1 MFPDCVVVI
10 EHHAFQRAVL
20 VKALNNSNIERVLS
34 ASTAEQAIGLLRLLP
49 RVDIVFFD
57 LADGSINHS
66 DFLKVASELG
76 NVQALVAYSELQPDL
91 YRAVRQM
98 KTLSGLKLLGLLD
111 KPLQMQDLQRLLSNF
126 KHRHSVLS
134 MPDLSVPELIPE
146 DQVRHG
152 LAVGAFEAW
161 YQPKFNLVDQQ
172 LFGVEALVRWR
183 HPSRG
188 MLLPRDLLGAVLAYD
203 LIDEMLKQLLNQGI
217 ALLLHLQGQ
226 GEDLGLAFNLTA
238 SQLVRNELVEHIL
251 QCLQEHDLPGSAL
264 TFEVAESSL
273 LDLPASALANLVRLR
288 EAGCGLSI
296 DDFGLGFSS
305 LRLLA
310 QLPFKQI
317 KLDGVFVQDLADPG
331 NRAVVASS
339 LALTQAL
346 RMDLVIEGVGSQFA
360 LDALVELGCHFG
372 QGFHLAVPMSGADF
386 CSWFN
391 HYRSQQ
397 GLGKG
402 PGEVK

>member
-20 VKALNNSNIERVLS
+20 VKALGNLGVGNVLS
-34 ASTAEQAIGLLRLLP
+34 TSDAEQAIDLLKQLP

-66 DFLKVASELG
+66 AFLKVAGELG
-76 NVQALVAYSELQPDL
+76 NVQTLVAYSELQADL
-91 YRAVRQM
+91 YRTVKQM
-98 KTLSGLKLLGLLD
+98 KTLSGLKLLGILD
-111 KPLQMQDLQRLLSNF
+111 KPLDMQDLQRLLENF
-126 KHRHSVLS
+126 KLRHHVLTT
-134 MPDLSVPELIPE
+134 PDLSVPELIPE

-161 YQPKFNLVDQQ
+161 YQPKFDLVERR

-183 HPSRG
+183 HPTRG

-203 LIDEMLKQLLNQGI
+203 LIDEMLKQLLDQGI
-217 ALLLHLQGQ
+217 ALLLQLRAQGI
-226 GEDLGLAFNLTA
+226 DLGMAFNLTA
-238 SQLVRNELVEHIL
+238 SQLVRNDLVDYII
-251 QCLQEHDLPGSAL
+251 QCLQGYDLPGSGL

-273 LDLPASALANLVRLR
+273 LDLPASALANLLRLR

-310 QLPFKQI
+310 QLPFNQI
-317 KLDGVFVQDLADPG
+317 KLDGVFVQDLANPG

-339 LALTQAL
+339 LALTRAL
-346 RMDLVIEGVGSQFA
+346 QMDLIIEGVGSQSA
-360 LDALVELGCHFG
+360 LDTLVDLGCHFG
-372 QGFHLAVPMSGADF
+372 QGFHLAVPMPGADF
-386 CSWFN
+386 CAWLERYQN
-391 HYRSQQ
+391 R
-397 GLGKG
+397 
-402 PGEVK
+402 

>member
-20 VKALNNSNIERVLS
+20 VKALGNLGVGNVLS
-34 ASTAEQAIGLLRLLP
+34 ASDAEQAISLLNQLP
-49 RVDIVFFD
+49 KVDIVFFD

-66 DFLKVASELG
+66 AFLKVAGELG
-76 NVQALVAYSELQPDL
+76 NVQTLVAYSELQADL
-91 YRAVRQM
+91 YRTVKQM
-98 KTLSGLKLLGLLD
+98 KTLSGLKLLGILD
-111 KPLQMQDLQRLLSNF
+111 KPLDMQDLQRLLENF
-126 KHRHSVLS
+126 KLRHHVL
-134 MPDLSVPELIPE
+134 MAPDLSVPELIPE

-161 YQPKFNLVDQQ
+161 YQPKFDLVERR

-183 HPSRG
+183 HPTRG

-203 LIDEMLKQLLNQGI
+203 LIDEMLKQLLDQGI
-217 ALLLHLQGQ
+217 ALLLQLRAQGI
-226 GEDLGLAFNLTA
+226 DLGMAFNLTA
-238 SQLVRNELVEHIL
+238 SQLVRNDLVDYII
-251 QCLQEHDLPGSAL
+251 QCLQGYDLPGSGL

-273 LDLPASALANLVRLR
+273 LDLPASALANLLRLR

-310 QLPFKQI
+310 QLPFNQI
-317 KLDGVFVQDLADPG
+317 KLDGVFVQDLANPG

-339 LALTQAL
+339 LALTRAL
-346 RMDLVIEGVGSQFA
+346 QMDLIIEGVGSQPA
-360 LDALVELGCHFG
+360 LDTLIDLGCHFG
-372 QGFHLAVPMSGADF
+372 QGFHLAVPMPGADF
-386 CSWFN
+386 CCWLE
-391 HYRSQQ
+391 HYRN
-397 GLGKG
+397 G
-402 PGEVK
+402 

>member
-20 VKALNNSNIERVLS
+20 VKALGNLGVANVLS
-34 ASTAEQAIGLLRLLP
+34 ASDAEQAIGLLTQLP
-49 RVDIVFFD
+49 KVDIVFFD

-66 DFLKVASELG
+66 AFLKVAGELG
-76 NVQALVAYSELQPDL
+76 NVQTLVAYSELQADL
-91 YRAVRQM
+91 YRTVKQM
-98 KTLSGLKLLGLLD
+98 KTLSGLKLLGILD
-111 KPLQMQDLQRLLSNF
+111 KPLDMQDLQRLLENF
-126 KHRHSVLS
+126 KLRHHVLTA
-134 MPDLSVPELIPE
+134 PDLSVPELIPE

-161 YQPKFNLVDQQ
+161 YQPKFDLVERR

-183 HPSRG
+183 HPTRG

-203 LIDEMLKQLLNQGI
+203 LIDEMLKQLLDQGI
-217 ALLLHLQGQ
+217 ALLLQLRTQGI
-226 GEDLGLAFNLTA
+226 DLGMAFNLTA
-238 SQLVRNELVEHIL
+238 SQLVRNDLVDYII
-251 QCLQEHDLPGSAL
+251 QCLQGYDLPGSGL

-273 LDLPASALANLVRLR
+273 LDLPASALANLLRLR

-310 QLPFKQI
+310 QLPFNQI
-317 KLDGVFVQDLADPG
+317 KLDGVFVQDLANPG

-339 LALTQAL
+339 LALTRAL
-346 RMDLVIEGVGSQFA
+346 QMDLIIEGVGSQPA
-360 LDALVELGCHFG
+360 LDTLIELGCHFG
-372 QGFHLAVPMSGADF
+372 QGFHLAVPMPGADF
-386 CSWFN
+386 CGWLERYQN
-391 HYRSQQ
+391 R
-397 GLGKG
+397 
-402 PGEVK
+402 

>member
-20 VKALNNSNIERVLS
+20 VKALGNLGVGNVLS
-34 ASTAEQAIGLLRLLP
+34 TSDAEQAIDLLKQLP

-66 DFLKVASELG
+66 AFLKVAGELG
-76 NVQALVAYSELQPDL
+76 NVQTLVAYSELQADL
-91 YRAVRQM
+91 YRTVKQM
-98 KTLSGLKLLGLLD
+98 KTLSGLKLLGILD
-111 KPLQMQDLQRLLSNF
+111 KPLDMQDLQRLLENF
-126 KHRHSVLS
+126 KLRHHVLTT
-134 MPDLSVPELIPE
+134 PDLSVPELIPE

-161 YQPKFNLVDQQ
+161 YQPKFDLVERR

-183 HPSRG
+183 HPTRG

-203 LIDEMLKQLLNQGI
+203 LIDEMLKQLLDQGI
-217 ALLLHLQGQ
+217 ALLLQLRAQGI
-226 GEDLGLAFNLTA
+226 DLGMAFNLTA
-238 SQLVRNELVEHIL
+238 SQLVRNDLVDYII
-251 QCLQEHDLPGSAL
+251 QCLQGYDMPGSGL

-273 LDLPASALANLVRLR
+273 LDLPASALANLLRLR

-310 QLPFKQI
+310 QLPFNQI
-317 KLDGVFVQDLADPG
+317 KLDGVFVQDLANPG

-339 LALTQAL
+339 LALTRAL
-346 RMDLVIEGVGSQFA
+346 QMDLIIEGVGSQSA
-360 LDALVELGCHFG
+360 LDTLVDLGCHFG
-372 QGFHLAVPMSGADF
+372 QGFHLAVPMPGADF
-386 CSWFN
+386 CGWLERYQN
-391 HYRSQQ
+391 R
-397 GLGKG
+397 
-402 PGEVK
+402 

>member
-1 MFPDCVVVI
+1 MVI

-20 VKALNNSNIERVLS
+20 VKALGNLGVGNVLS
-34 ASTAEQAIGLLRLLP
+34 TSDAEQAIDLLKQLP

-66 DFLKVASELG
+66 AFLKVAGELG
-76 NVQALVAYSELQPDL
+76 NVQTLVAYSELQADL
-91 YRAVRQM
+91 YRTVKQM
-98 KTLSGLKLLGLLD
+98 KTLSGLKLLGILD
-111 KPLQMQDLQRLLSNF
+111 KPLDMQDLQRLLENF
-126 KHRHSVLS
+126 KLRHHVLTT
-134 MPDLSVPELIPE
+134 PDLSVPELIPE

-161 YQPKFNLVDQQ
+161 YQPKFDLVERR

-183 HPSRG
+183 HPTRG

-203 LIDEMLKQLLNQGI
+203 LIDEMLKQLLDQGI
-217 ALLLHLQGQ
+217 ALLLQLRAQGI
-226 GEDLGLAFNLTA
+226 DLGMAFNLTA
-238 SQLVRNELVEHIL
+238 SQLVRNDLVDYII
-251 QCLQEHDLPGSAL
+251 QCLQGYDLPGSGL

-273 LDLPASALANLVRLR
+273 LDLPASALANLLRLR

-310 QLPFKQI
+310 QLPFNQI
-317 KLDGVFVQDLADPG
+317 KLDGVFVQDLANPG

-339 LALTQAL
+339 LALTRAL
-346 RMDLVIEGVGSQFA
+346 QMDLIIEGVGSQSA
-360 LDALVELGCHFG
+360 LDTLVDLGCHFG
-372 QGFHLAVPMSGADF
+372 QGFHLAVPMPGADF
-386 CSWFN
+386 CGWLERYQN
-391 HYRSQQ
+391 R
-397 GLGKG
+397 
-402 PGEVK
+402 

>member
-20 VKALNNSNIERVLS
+20 VKALGNLGVGNVLS
-34 ASTAEQAIGLLRLLP
+34 ASDAEQAIGLLKKLP
-49 RVDIVFFD
+49 KVDIVFFD

-66 DFLKVASELG
+66 AFLKVAGELG
-76 NVQALVAYSELQPDL
+76 NVQTLVAYSELQADL
-91 YRAVRQM
+91 YRTVKQM
-98 KTLSGLKLLGLLD
+98 KTLSGLKLLGILD
-111 KPLQMQDLQRLLSNF
+111 KPLDMQDLQRLLENF
-126 KHRHSVLS
+126 KLRHHVLTA
-134 MPDLSVPELIPE
+134 PDLSVPELIPE

-161 YQPKFNLVDQQ
+161 YQPKFDLVERR

-183 HPSRG
+183 HPTRG

-203 LIDEMLKQLLNQGI
+203 LIDEMLKQLLDQGI
-217 ALLLHLQGQ
+217 ALLLQLRAQGI
-226 GEDLGLAFNLTA
+226 DLGMAFNLTA
-238 SQLVRNELVEHIL
+238 SQLVRNDLVDYII
-251 QCLQEHDLPGSAL
+251 QCLQGYDLPGSGL

-273 LDLPASALANLVRLR
+273 LDLPASALANLLRLR

-310 QLPFKQI
+310 QLPFNQI
-317 KLDGVFVQDLADPG
+317 KLDGVFVQDLANPG

-339 LALTQAL
+339 LALTRAL
-346 RMDLVIEGVGSQFA
+346 QMDLIIEGVGSQPA
-360 LDALVELGCHFG
+360 LDTLIDLGCHFG
-372 QGFHLAVPMSGADF
+372 QGFHLAVPMPGADF
-386 CSWFN
+386 FAWLERYQN
-391 HYRSQQ
+391 
-397 GLGKG
+397 G
-402 PGEVK
+402 